1 MSQGSN
7 RPDSRK
13 YALRYGFGFIETA
26 IVVVMFAKVW
36 YDFVV
41 VHNQTS
47 HLTGLG
53 NLGMAFGA
61 YLIIVMFFMKKLG
74 GYTIGV
80 NRKMVILAAQVSAL
94 FCADF
99 LEIFVSMAIT
109 GQFRFGFMFLQ
120 RYFVLWLVQSI
131 VTSVLSYFMVDI
143 YRKVIPPLNLLEI
156 YDKHR
161 NSLPEKLNDLVYKYK
176 VVRSVPANL
185 SIDELLR
192 EMDNCDAVL
201 LNDLPSKDKNHLLK
215 ICFERDKRVY
225 LTPKLSDI
233 MVRNSEDL
241 NLVDTP
247 IYLFRNSGIPRW
259 KLAVKRLFDVVSSSL
274 LLVILSPLFAV
285 IAFLIHRE
293 DGGPVFFRQERVT
306 QNGKRFMILK
316 FRSMIV
322 DAEKD
327 GRPHPAGED
336 DPRIT
341 GIGKFIRKTRIDEL
355 PQLVNI
361 IKGDMSVVGPRPERW
376 EHVEK
381 YTEDIP
387 EFKLRLKAKAGLTGL
402 AQVYG
407 KYNTSAL
414 DKLKMDLMY
423 IESFSLFMDVQI
435 LFETMRVLFQGE
447 STEGFTEEA
456 TTVMHDYEGL

>member
-1 MSQGSN
+1 MS
-7 RPDSRK
+7 RFTERLDSKK
-13 YALRYGFGFIETA
+13 YILRYGFGFIETA

-53 NLGMAFGA
+53 NLGMAFGT
-61 YLIIVMFFMKKLG
+61 YLIIVMYFMKRLG

-99 LEIFVSMAIT
+99 VEIFVSMAIT
-109 GQFRFGFMFLQ
+109 GQFRFGFMLFKLYAQ
-120 RYFVLWLVQSI
+120 LWLVQSL
-131 VTSVLSYFMVDI
+131 VTAVLSYFMVDI
-143 YRKVIPPLNLLEI
+143 YRKVIPPLTLLEI
-156 YDKHR
+156 YGSHR
-161 NSLPEKLNDLVYKYK
+161 NNLPEKLNELVYKYK
-176 VVRSVPANL
+176 VEKSVSCDLPME
-185 SIDELLR
+185 ELIS
-192 EMDNCDAVL
+192 EMEQCDAVL
-201 LNDLPSKDKNHLLK
+201 LNDLPSKDKNRLLK
-215 ICFERDKRVY
+215 KCFEMDKRVY
-225 LTPKLSDI
+225 ITPKLSDI
-233 MVRNSEDL
+233 MVKNSEDL

-259 KLAVKRLFDVVSSSL
+259 KLAVKRLFDIVSSSL
-274 LLVILSPLFAV
+274 VLVILSPLFAV
-285 IAFLIHRE
+285 IAFLIHHE

-306 QNGKRFMILK
+306 QNGRRFMILK

-327 GRPHPAGED
+327 GRPHPAGEE

-341 GIGKFIRKTRIDEL
+341 KIGKFIRKTRIDEF

-381 YTEDIP
+381 YTQDIP

-435 LFETMRVLFQGE
+435 LFETVRVLFQGE

-456 TTVMHDYEGL
+456 TNIMHDYEGI

>member
-1 MSQGSN
+1 MSEKSSKL
-7 RPDSRK
+7 DSRK
-13 YALRYGFGFIETA
+13 YGLRYGFGFVETA
-26 IVVVMFAKVW
+26 IVTAMFFKVW
-36 YDFVV
+36 FDFVS
-41 VHNQTS
+41 VHNQTN

-53 NLGMAFGA
+53 NLGMAVGI
-61 YLIIVMFFMKKLG
+61 YLIIVMFFMKRLG
-74 GYTIGV
+74 GYTIGI

-94 FCADF
+94 FCTDF
-99 LEIFVSMAIT
+99 VEIFVSMAIT
-109 GQFRFGFMFLQ
+109 GQFRFGFMFFRL
-120 RYFVLWLVQSI
+120 YALLWLVQS
-131 VTSVLSYFMVDI
+131 VTTAVLSYFMVDI
-143 YRKVIPPLNLLEI
+143 YRKVVPPLTVLEI
-156 YDKHR
+156 HGKHR
-161 NSLPEKLNDLVYKYK
+161 NTLSEKLNELVYKYK
-176 VVRSVPANL
+176 VEKSVPSDL
-185 SIDELLR
+185 PLDELIR
-192 EMDNCDAVL
+192 EMDDFDAVL
-201 LNDLPSKDKNHLLK
+201 LNDLPSSEKNHLLK

-233 MVRNSEDL
+233 MVKNSEDL

-247 IYLFRNSGIPRW
+247 IYLFRNSGAPKW
-259 KLAVKRLFDVVSSSL
+259 KLGIKRAFDVVSSSL
-274 LLVILSPLFAV
+274 GLVVLSPLFAV
-285 IAFLIHRE
+285 IAFLIHHE

-306 QNGKRFMILK
+306 QYGRRFEIIK

-341 GIGKFIRKTRIDEL
+341 KIGRFIRKTRIDEF

-381 YTEDIP
+381 YTRDIP

-435 LFETMRVLFQGE
+435 LFETLRVLFQGE

-456 TTVMHDYEGL
+456 TNVMHDYESI

>member
-355 PQLVNI
+355 PQLVTLSREI
-361 IKGDMSVVGPRPERW
+361 CPWSGPDLNAGSTWRNTRRTYPNSNSGSRPKPGLRDW
-376 EHVEK
+376 LR
-381 YTEDIP
+381 YTANTIRP
-387 EFKLRLKAKAGLTGL
+387 HWTSLKW
-402 AQVYG
+402 
-407 KYNTSAL
+407 
-414 DKLKMDLMY
+414 
-423 IESFSLFMDVQI
+423 I
-435 LFETMRVLFQGE
+435 
-447 STEGFTEEA
+447 
-456 TTVMHDYEGL
+456 

>member
-1 MSQGSN
+1 M
-7 RPDSRK
+7 
-13 YALRYGFGFIETA
+13 RYGFAFVETV
-26 IVVVMFAKVW
+26 IVTAMFAKVW

-61 YLIIVMFFMKKLG
+61 YLVILMFFMKKLG

-94 FCADF
+94 FCTDV

-109 GQFRFGFMFLQ
+109 GQFRFGFILFQ
-120 RYFVLWLVQSI
+120 RYALLWLAQSLI
-131 VTSVLSYFMVDI
+131 ISVLSYFMVDI
-143 YRKVIPPLNLLEI
+143 YRKVIPPLSLLEI

-161 NSLPEKLNDLVYKYK
+161 NSLPEKLNDLVYKYR
-176 VVRSVPANL
+176 VVKSVPSNL
-185 SIDELLR
+185 SMDELLD
-192 EMDNCDAVL
+192 EMDACDAVL
-201 LNDLPSKDKNHLLK
+201 LNDLPSKDKNRLLK

-247 IYLFRNSGIPRW
+247 IYLFRNNGIPRW
-259 KLAVKRLFDVVSSSL
+259 KLAVKRAFDVVSSSL
-274 LLVILSPLFAV
+274 VLVILSPLFAV
-285 IAFLIHRE
+285 IAFLIHHE

-306 QNGKRFMILK
+306 LNGKRFMILK

-327 GRPHPAGED
+327 GRPHPAGEE

-341 GIGKFIRKTRIDEL
+341 KIGRFIRKTRIDEF

-381 YTEDIP
+381 YTRDIP

-423 IESFSLFMDVQI
+423 IENFSLFMDVQI
-435 LFETMRVLFQGE
+435 LFETLRVLFQGE
-447 STEGFTEEA
+447 ST
-456 TTVMHDYEGL
+456 

>member
-1 MSQGSN
+1 MS
-7 RPDSRK
+7 RFTERLDSKK
-13 YALRYGFGFIETA
+13 YILRYGFGFIETA

-53 NLGMAFGA
+53 NLGMAFGT
-61 YLIIVMFFMKKLG
+61 YLIIVMYFMKRLG

-99 LEIFVSMAIT
+99 VEIFVSMAIT
-109 GQFRFGFMFLQ
+109 GQFRFGFMLFKLYAQ
-120 RYFVLWLVQSI
+120 LWLVQSL
-131 VTSVLSYFMVDI
+131 VTAVLSYFMVDI
-143 YRKVIPPLNLLEI
+143 YRKVIPPLTLLEI
-156 YDKHR
+156 YGSHR
-161 NSLPEKLNDLVYKYK
+161 NNLPEKLNELVYKYK
-176 VVRSVPANL
+176 VEKSVSCDLPME
-185 SIDELLR
+185 ELIG
-192 EMDNCDAVL
+192 EMEQCDAVL
-201 LNDLPSKDKNHLLK
+201 LNDLPSKDKNRLLK
-215 ICFERDKRVY
+215 KCFEMDKRVY
-225 LTPKLSDI
+225 ITPKLSDI
-233 MVRNSEDL
+233 MVKNSEDL

-259 KLAVKRLFDVVSSSL
+259 KLAVKRLFDIVSSSL
-274 LLVILSPLFAV
+274 VLVILSPLFAV
-285 IAFLIHRE
+285 IAFLIHHE

-306 QNGKRFMILK
+306 QNGRRFMILK

-327 GRPHPAGED
+327 GRPHPAGEE

-341 GIGKFIRKTRIDEL
+341 KIGKFIRKTRIDEF

-381 YTEDIP
+381 YTQDIP

-435 LFETMRVLFQGE
+435 LFETVRVLFQGE

-456 TTVMHDYEGL
+456 TNIMHDYEGI